1 MNTKNRITQEEL
13 LEKRA
18 ESIKTMFGSIV
29 KVYDLL
35 NALLSLNFDKSWRK
49 FTARVSGIKPDT
61 KVLDV
66 CTGTGDLAISYSKL
80 LNGKGLV
87 VGSDYCHDMLR
98 YGLPKIKKRHLE
110 DKIKFIE
117 ADTLHLPFNDD
128 SFEVSTVAFGIRNVV
143 DLEAGIKEMRR
154 VVRPNGR
161 VVILEFSQPTNFL
174 FRRIYFF
181 YFTKIL
187 PVIGKLISRSSVP
200 REPRLSPLRCKFDA
214 YTYLP
219 HSVIAFPDKLGLKR
233 KMEQCGLRDVRI
245 FERTFGIVTVH
256 IGEKPPAS
264 SIAS

>member
-1 MNTKNRITQEEL
+1 MNTKNRVTQEEL

-49 FTARVSGIKPDT
+49 FAARVSGIKPDT

-128 SFEVSTVAFGIRNVV
+128 SFEVSTVAFGIRNVA

-174 FRRIYFF
+174 FRHIYFF

-187 PVIGKLISRSSVP
+187 PVIGKLISRSSMP
-200 REPRLSPLRCKFDA
+200 PRCKFDA

-219 HSVIAFPDKLGLKR
+219 HSVIAFPDKLGLKS
-233 KMEQCGLRDVRI
+233 KMEKCGLKDVKI

-256 IGEKPPAS
+256 IGEKPPVS
-264 SIAS
+264 SIVS

>member
-1 MNTKNRITQEEL
+1 MNTKDLQMKTNDRITQEEL
-13 LEKRA
+13 LEKKA
-18 ESIKTMFGSIV
+18 ENIKNMFGSIV

-35 NALLSLNFDKSWRK
+35 NALLSLNLDKSWRK
-49 FTARVSGIKPDT
+49 FAAKVSGIKPDA

-110 DKIKFIE
+110 DKIKLIE
-117 ADTLHLPFNDD
+117 ADTLHLPFSDNT
-128 SFEVSTVAFGIRNVV
+128 FEVSTVAFGIRNVA

-200 REPRLSPLRCKFDA
+200 PRCKFDA
-214 YTYLP
+214 YAYLP
-219 HSVIAFPDKLGLKR
+219 HSVVAFPDKLGLKR
-233 KMEQCGLRDVRI
+233 KMESCGLEDVK
-245 FERTFGIVTVH
+245 FFTRTLGIVTIH
-256 IGEKPPAS
+256 IGKKPIS
-264 SIAS
+264 TQ

>member
-1 MNTKNRITQEEL
+1 MNTKNRVTQEEL

-49 FTARVSGIKPDT
+49 FAARVSGIKPDT

-80 LNGKGLV
+80 LNGNGLV

-110 DKIKFIE
+110 DKIKLIE
-117 ADTLHLPFNDD
+117 ADTLQLPFRDNA
-128 SFEVSTVAFGIRNVV
+128 FEISAVAFGIRNVT
-143 DLEAGIKEMRR
+143 DLDAGIKEMGR
-154 VVRPNGR
+154 VVGPNGR

-174 FRRIYFF
+174 FRQIYFF
-181 YFTKIL
+181 YFTRIL
-187 PVIGKLISRSSVP
+187 PMIGRLVSQSSV
-200 REPRLSPLRCKFDA
+200 PLRCKIDA

-219 HSVIAFPDKLGLKR
+219 QSVLAFPDKLSLKK
-233 KMEQCGLRDVRI
+233 KMEACGLEDVK
-245 FERTFGIVTVH
+245 FFTRTLGVVTIH
-256 IGEKPPAS
+256 IGKKPSRP
-264 SIAS
+264 